1 MRPIL
6 LALPLA
12 CWTAALPAQDAPP
25 RTLTLKQ
32 AMALGRARGVA
43 AALARLNER
52 IAEARV
58 GQRRADLLPTLVA
71 AAAAVRQTRNLD
83 EFGIP
88 FAQGTTD
95 PFTIWSVQLR
105 ASETLFDWS
114 AFTRLR
120 AARDS
125 LAASGADTRAVG
137 DLAAAAAG
145 LAYLRVLSAEETVR
159 AREADSS
166 IAAALLD
173 QARAQVAAGT
183 SPVIDATRSEV
194 QLAAVRTQLEV
205 ARAQRD
211 RARLDLARTLDL
223 PPETPF
229 QLADTLAAVP
239 ADFPAD
245 PDQAVA
251 FALEHRPEVAAE
263 RARARVLEQS
273 LRAIGREYLPSLALN
288 GSYQQTGRELDQ
300 LRGTWQVQLQV
311 SVPLLDGFRRPNRQ
325 REQEARLDAARLR
338 LHDTERQVATEARQA
353 LLDLASADQ
362 QVRLASERLRLAEQE
377 LAQAEERFEAGV
389 AGSVETTAAQ
399 GGLVAARDALIQARV
414 AAAVALIQAYRALG
428 HSEALQ

>member
-6 LALPLA
+6 LALPFA
-12 CWTAALPAQDAPP
+12 CWTAVLAAQNPPP

-32 AMALGRARGVA
+32 AMALGRERGVA

-58 GQRRADLLPTLVA
+58 GQRRADLLPSVVA
-71 AAAAVRQTRNLD
+71 AAGAVRQTRNLD

-95 PFTIWSVQLR
+95 PFTVWSVQLR

-114 AFTRLR
+114 ALTRLR

-137 DLAAAAAG
+137 DLAATAAG

-183 SPVIDATRSEV
+183 SPAIDATRSEV

-205 ARAQRD
+205 ARNQRD
-211 RARLDLARTLDL
+211 RARLDLARALDL
-223 PPETPF
+223 PPETPLH
-229 QLADTLAAVP
+229 LADTLVAVP
-239 ADFPAD
+239 ADLPAD

-251 FALEHRPEVAAE
+251 FALDHRPEVAAE
-263 RARARVLEQS
+263 RARTRVLEQS

-288 GSYQQTGRELDQ
+288 GSYQQTGRELDH
-300 LRGTWQVQLQV
+300 LRGTWLVQLQV
-311 SVPLLDGFRRPNRQ
+311 SAPLLDGFRRPNRQ

-353 LLDLASADQ
+353 LLDVASAEQ
-362 QVRLASERLRLAEQE
+362 QVHLAGERLRLAEQE

-414 AAAVALIQAYRALG
+414 AAAVALLQADRALG
-428 HSEALQ
+428 RSEALQ